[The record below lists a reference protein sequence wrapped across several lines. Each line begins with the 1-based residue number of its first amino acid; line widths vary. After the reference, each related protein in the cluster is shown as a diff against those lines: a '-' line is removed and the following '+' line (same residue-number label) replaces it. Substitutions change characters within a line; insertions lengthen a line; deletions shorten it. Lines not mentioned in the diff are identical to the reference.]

1 MAVHKIRT
9 NLKGLKK
16 WAWKKNL
23 KGFFSFEGRMLSDK
37 EVREVV
43 EYAISKG
50 YEYDSDIP
58 DVEVRQVL
66 NKLKNKKHEEYY
78 VQ

>member
-1 MAVHKIRT
+1 MAVHKVKT
-9 NLKGLKK
+9 SLKGLKK

-23 KGFFSFEGRMLSDK
+23 RGFFSFEGRMLSDK

-43 EYAISKG
+43 KYAISKG

-58 DVEVRQVL
+58 DVEVREVL
-66 NKLKNKKHEEYY
+66 NKLKEQEA
-78 VQ
+78 

>member
-1 MAVHKIRT
+1 MAVHKVKT
-9 NLKGLKK
+9 SLKGLKK

-23 KGFFSFEGRMLSDK
+23 RGFFSFEGRMLSDK

-58 DVEVRQVL
+58 DVEFREVL
-66 NKLKNKKHEEYY
+66 NKLKGQEA
-78 VQ
+78 